1 LVVARFDSDLGR
13 LLSIGKLPDQSP
25 SSAETASAD
34 TLAGDGNEPKLPIWK
49 EVLRPQGGETRLG
62 QALGQLIAEERS
74 HPLSGVIVF
83 TDGGQNAGVDPL
95 TVVELARQAKVPI
108 YPVGIGSDTRP
119 ANVRIADFLVPA
131 RAYPGDGFTISGFI
145 QAQELAG
152 RTVTVELTS
161 HPAGSDAARQEG
173 ELVGTDRVLLA
184 AQGEMVPVKFDIL
197 PKEPGRRTYRLRVKS
212 PPDDTNPAD
221 DVQEADV
228 EIVDRKTKV
237 LLVAGGPS
245 REYVFLRNQL
255 RRDREMVVD
264 VWLQSAP
271 DGISQDANEILTEFP
286 GTPQEMFEYDTV
298 VAFDPD
304 WTLLDETQLD
314 LLERWVADKAGGLIA
329 IAGAVS
335 MDRWVSDGRMGRV
348 RSLYPVEFQRRL
360 SLAEDIR
367 YGSDTAWPVQFTRE
381 GMEAEFLWL
390 AETPARSAQSWAEF
404 PGVYSCFSARGPKPA
419 ATVFARIEDPA
430 AASAGDAVYMAEQF
444 YGSGRVFYLGSGEM
458 WRLRSV
464 DEAWFEQFYTKLV
477 RHVSQGRLLLGSS
490 RGMLLVDRDRYVLG
504 NTVVL
509 RANLFDAQFAPLVVN
524 KLPVQVVQPDSTV
537 ITLELTPDENRKGMY
552 LGQFTALQ
560 EGTYRIELPVP
571 EGDGEL
577 LSRRIQVKMPD
588 LERENPQ
595 RNDALLSELAK
606 LTGGQYYVGAESVLG
621 GKGMPP
627 LLAQLADRTEETFL
641 PGVID
646 RDHQKHWMQAI
657 LALVCGAL
665 CLEWLIRRLSK
676 LA

>member
-1 LVVARFDSDLGR
+1 
-13 LLSIGKLPDQSP
+13 
-25 SSAETASAD
+25 
-34 TLAGDGNEPKLPIWK
+34 
-49 EVLRPQGGETRLG
+49 
-62 QALGQLIAEERS
+62 
-74 HPLSGVIVF
+74 
-83 TDGGQNAGVDPL
+83 
-95 TVVELARQAKVPI
+95 VPI

-119 ANVRIADFLVPA
+119 ANVRIADFLAPA

-161 HPAGSDAARQEG
+161 HPAGSDVALQEG

-184 AQGEMVPVKFDIL
+184 AQGEMVPVKFEIL

-212 PPDDTNPAD
+212 PPEDTNPAD
-221 DVQEADV
+221 DVQEVDV
-228 EIVDRKTKV
+228 EVVDRKTKV

-286 GTPQEMFEYDTV
+286 STPQEMFEYDTV

-404 PGVYSCFSARGPKPA
+404 PGVFSCYSSRGPKPA

-458 WRLRSV
+458 WRMRSV